1 MKKLFLFSGLGA
13 DKRVFEFLD
22 LSSYSLQH
30 IEWIHPF
37 PHEQME
43 KYAERL
49 LPQIREENPV
59 LIGVSFGGMIALEI
73 AKLIPVEKVILI
85 SSARSAKAV
94 PSYFKLIK
102 TLRIDK
108 VVPPR
113 FAKKPNPI
121 IYWLFGIKT
130 KEHKALLAAIM
141 RDTDE
146 TFFSWAVESV
156 AEWKNEITP
165 AQLVQIH
172 GNKDRILSGQDADY
186 LINGGGHLMIID
198 KAAEVSNILRKV
210 IP

>member
-22 LSSYSLQH
+22 LSSYSVQH

-37 PHEQME
+37 LQEQME

-49 LPQIREENPV
+49 LPQITAENPV
-59 LIGVSFGGMIALEI
+59 LIGVSFGGMIALEV

-85 SSARSAKAV
+85 SSARSAKAI

-102 TLRIDK
+102 TLKIDK

-113 FAKKPNPI
+113 FAKKPNPM

-146 TFFSWAVESV
+146 TFLSWAVESV
-156 AEWKNEITP
+156 GEWKNETRP
-165 AQLVQIH
+165 SHLVQIH
-172 GNKDRILSGQDADY
+172 GNKDRILSCQDADY
-186 LINGGGHLMIID
+186 LIDGGGHLMIID
-198 KAAEVSNILRKV
+198 KADQVSNILKKV
-210 IP
+210 IA